1 MKTKSNDVSLLAE
14 AYQKVYEQTAGAGL
28 DDFDESLP
36 QQEMEDITGD
46 GVMDYTLPE
55 KAIWEMLEDYN
66 FSILN
71 DYKDEVVEAVARWM
85 ANSGDLNEILFEA
98 VDSAPII
105 FKENDYNAEI
115 YVRNYAFSVL
125 PEELLEQ
132 IEAGERINI
141 LITDKTGK
149 VIGKIPSDE
158 LEY

>member
-55 KAIWEMLEDYN
+55 KVIWEMLEDYN

-85 ANSGDLNEILFEA
+85 ANDGDLNEILFEA

-105 FKENDYNAEI
+105 FKENDYNAEV

-149 VIGKIPSDE
+149 VIGKISSDE